1 MSTIRATDTSSGFAS
16 TNPETSLSLAGRAN
30 AYVALTKPDVSF
42 LVLMTTAA
50 GYYMGA
56 RGPVDWL
63 NLVHTVFGTMLIA
76 GGTAALNHYIERD
89 SDRHMRR
96 TASRPLP
103 SGVLQPV
110 EALWFG
116 VALSVAGAVD
126 LCIVAGWLA
135 SLLGAITCLSYLLAY
150 TPLKKRTVWATF
162 VGAFPGAVP
171 PMIGWAA
178 ATGHLDSGAWLLFL
192 ILFFWQFPHFNAI
205 AWMYREDY
213 ARAGIRMLSV
223 GDVDGS
229 RTFRQILISAA
240 MLVVISLLPSVLR
253 MTGLRYFFGALVV
266 STALVQVCVW
276 AAHSKSNARAK
287 WLMHATV
294 LHIPIL
300 LALMVYD
307 KISR

>member
-1 MSTIRATDTSSGFAS
+1 MSTIRTTEL
-16 TNPETSLSLAGRAN
+16 TLVGRAN

-42 LVLMTTAA
+42 LVLITTAA

-103 SGVLQPV
+103 SGALRPV

-116 VALSVAGAVD
+116 VALSIAGATD
-126 LCIVAGWLA
+126 LLVVGGWLA
-135 SLLGAITCLSYLLAY
+135 SLLGVITCLSYLLAY
-150 TPLKKRTVWATF
+150 TPLKKRSVWATF

-178 ATGHLDSGAWLLFL
+178 ATRHLDGGAWLLFL

-223 GDVDGS
+223 GDLDGS
-229 RTFRQILISAA
+229 RTFRQILISSA

-253 MTGLRYFFGALVV
+253 MAGILYFFGALIA
-266 STALVQVCVW
+266 STALVQVCLW
-276 AAHSKSNARAK
+276 AAKNKSNVRAK

-294 LHIPIL
+294 LHIPVL
-300 LALMVYD
+300 LALMAYD
-307 KISR
+307 KIAR

>member
-1 MSTIRATDTSSGFAS
+1 MLQRSERTNSMSTFRTTEM
-16 TNPETSLSLAGRAN
+16 TLMGRAN

-56 RGPVDWL
+56 RGPLDWL

-76 GGTAALNHYIERD
+76 SGTAALNHYIERE

-103 SGVLQPV
+103 SGVLRPA

-126 LCIVAGWLA
+126 LWIVAGWLA
-135 SLLGAITCLSYLLAY
+135 SLLGALTCLSYLLAY

-178 ATGHLDSGAWLLFL
+178 ATGQLDGGAWLLFL

-229 RTFRQILISAA
+229 RTFRQILISSA

-253 MTGLRYFFGALVV
+253 MTGMLYFFGALVV

-276 AAHSKSNARAK
+276 AAYSKSNVRAK

-294 LHIPIL
+294 LHIPVL
-300 LALMVYD
+300 LALMAYD
-307 KISR
+307 KIAR

>member
-1 MSTIRATDTSSGFAS
+1 MSTFRTTELTLVA
-16 TNPETSLSLAGRAN
+16 RAN

-50 GYYMGA
+50 GYYMGE

-76 GGTAALNHYIERD
+76 SGTAALNHYIERD

-103 SGVLQPV
+103 SGVLQPA

-116 VALSVAGAVD
+116 VSLSVAGAVD
-126 LCIVAGWLA
+126 LWIVAGWLA

-171 PMIGWAA
+171 PLIGWAA
-178 ATGHLDSGAWLLFL
+178 ATGHLDGGAWLLFL

-253 MTGLRYFFGALVV
+253 MTGMLYFFGALVV

-276 AAHSKSNARAK
+276 AAYSKSNARAK

-300 LALMVYD
+300 LALMAYD
-307 KISR
+307 KIAR